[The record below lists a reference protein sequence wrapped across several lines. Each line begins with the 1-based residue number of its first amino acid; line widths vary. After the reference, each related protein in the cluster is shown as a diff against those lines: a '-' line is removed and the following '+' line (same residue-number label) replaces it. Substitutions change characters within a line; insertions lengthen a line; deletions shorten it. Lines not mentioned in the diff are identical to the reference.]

1 MRCGNEIEASLAAT
15 PAWFRSDALIL
26 TWRIRHTAQDSSS
39 PRPRPVTATATYSV
53 GDLNT
58 IEPINDPMTDL
69 SLLQSA
75 LRCAVEIGLSADQL
89 DRLRNLYV
97 EARRDLNK
105 ENADL
110 ASAEL
115 EFELAQ
121 PHAGGVAGAGGR
133 DKLEAV
139 RYRMGDIRMRTTALA
154 LAILTEEQRRALSTR
169 MTPDEHGRDA
179 RPELPSSEK
188 NSKVVE
194 IELAAAVLE
203 RMIGWA
209 KIFAWSVAIPATVL
223 VAILTVAGIG
233 KFADFISRVNESE
246 KRVTEY
252 VAKSEKQISDLVGRA
267 TDTATKYQA
276 QLDAIEQQQ
285 ANLKETVNDL
295 ERLVSAPGS
304 KVSSAVLGKLQSAFR
319 PFQSYLMS
327 LGYQPER
334 RQIQFAFANPNAGT
348 DAYYQDGTIY
358 VSEKYAA
365 VTDLAF
371 REYLHHVLWD
381 GSGKPLKAG
390 AISDAAS
397 ALESGLADYFVASY
411 SNNPRPY
418 PREFTVDL
426 EKQPKFSLGQPIERF
441 TTGTTL
447 AGIFWS
453 LRANLNSGLSDKILF
468 ESWRSKSVSTQPKAI
483 SEMVQSILATTA
495 RLAPARRPDVEKI
508 LRNGGLPAV

>member
-1 MRCGNEIEASLAAT
+1 
-15 PAWFRSDALIL
+15 
-26 TWRIRHTAQDSSS
+26 
-39 PRPRPVTATATYSV
+39 
-53 GDLNT
+53 
-58 IEPINDPMTDL
+58 MTDL

-75 LRCAVEIGLSADQL
+75 LRRAVEIGLSADQL
-89 DRLRNLYV
+89 DRLRNLYA
-97 EARRDLNK
+97 EAKRDLNTA
-105 ENADL
+105 NADL

-115 EFELAQ
+115 DFELAQ
-121 PHAGGVAGAGGR
+121 SHAGGLVAAGGR
-133 DKLEAV
+133 DKLETV
-139 RYRMGDIRMRTTALA
+139 HHRMSDIRMRTTALA

-169 MTPDEHGRDA
+169 VTPDEQGRDLRA
-179 RPELPSSEK
+179 AMPSAEK
-188 NSKVVE
+188 DSKVVE
-194 IELAAAVLE
+194 IELATAVLE

-233 KFADFISRVNESE
+233 RFADFISRVNESE

-252 VAKSEKQISDLVGRA
+252 VAKSEKQMSDLVGRA
-267 TDTATKYQA
+267 TDTASKYQA
-276 QLDAIEQQQ
+276 QLDAIERQQ

-304 KVSSAVLGKLQSAFR
+304 KVSSAALGKLQIAFR
-319 PFQSYLMS
+319 PFQSYLIR

-334 RQIQFAFANPNAGT
+334 RQIQFAYASPNMGT
-348 DAYYQDGTIY
+348 EAYYTDGTIY
-358 VSEKYAA
+358 VSEKYAT

-397 ALESGLADYFVASY
+397 AVESGLADYFVASY

-418 PREFTVDL
+418 PTEFMVDL
-426 EKQPKFSLGQPIERF
+426 EQQPKFSLGQPIERF
-441 TTGTTL
+441 KTGRTL
-447 AGIFWS
+447 AGVFWS
-453 LRANLNSGLSDKILF
+453 LRENLNSDLGDRILF
-468 ESWRSKSVSTQPKAI
+468 ESWRSRSVGTQSKAI
-483 SEMVQSILATTA
+483 AEMVQSILTTTA

-508 LRNGGLPAV
+508 LRDRGLPLG